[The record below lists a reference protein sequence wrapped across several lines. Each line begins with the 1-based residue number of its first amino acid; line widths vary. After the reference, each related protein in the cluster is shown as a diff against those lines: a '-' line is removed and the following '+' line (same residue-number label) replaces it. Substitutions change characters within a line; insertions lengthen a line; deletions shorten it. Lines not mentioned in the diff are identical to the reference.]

1 MTNTGSEEMTS
12 QRRLLRLTVESL
24 RLTTARSSV
33 KSAGVM
39 NNVQIILY

>member
-1 MTNTGSEEMTS
+1 MMNTGSEMTS